1 MCVCIYIYIY
11 INARLKLKKK
21 KNLSIAQP
29 SQEDAKMATQI
40 LLIRPTHKKHKTN
53 LITPI
58 TTTTTTTKKKNLK
71 AQT

>member
-1 MCVCIYIYIY
+1 MCVCIYIY

-21 KNLSIAQP
+21 KLSIAQP
-29 SQEDAKMATQI
+29 SQEDAKMATQV

-58 TTTTTTTKKKNLK
+58 TTTTTTNQKKNLK
-71 AQT
+71 VQT